1 MNNISHIINRQKIY
15 RTLIERLI
23 EKPCVFNFDTRRIRI
38 GIEKNLVGCSFFKE
52 TKRADHKKLIIQ
64 KERFYNSKKLI
75 REYYKSYKKFSKE
88 HENFYM
94 K

>member
-1 MNNISHIINRQKIY
+1 MRNKQKIY
-15 RTLIERLI
+15 RTLIDRLI
-23 EKPCVFNFDTRRIRI
+23 ENICVFNFDTKRVRI

-75 REYYKSYKKFSKE
+75 KEYYKNYKELSEEHKKFYIK
-88 HENFYM
+88 
-94 K
+94 